1 VQLADGMAK
10 CYWAQAQ
17 GGSSAVDFGELC
29 GGLCFVCNQST
40 LIVWIQSKAAVLV
53 KSQTPVLQ

>member
-1 VQLADGMAK
+1 MQLADGMAK

-40 LIVWIQSKAAVLV
+40 LIV
-53 KSQTPVLQ
+53 